1 MILQSRK
8 NWANGI
14 TVLYFAIG
22 MVEIMAEFFSYKPLI
37 FIFKPLIPLLLMVL
51 YWLCSEKRKGLF
63 FVALS
68 LSLLTNILF
77 IPDDEQ
83 MLFFGLITFLI
94 HRILVVYFIISLL
107 RIKDFIPVVIATVP
121 FLLVFFYLFLNTTGI
136 PENSFFILIVQNI
149 LISVLGGIAFA
160 HYIMNDNKKNSWL
173 LICGLLFIALQ
184 FVVFIEKYYLPHLS
198 PHLFRPLAM
207 GLNVFAFYT
216 FYEFVLT
223 TEKSDD
229 NGTAI

>member
-1 MILQSRK
+1 MVSKRK
-8 NWANGI
+8 NNWINGI

-22 MVEIMAEFFSYKPLI
+22 MVEIMAEFLSYKPLI
-37 FIFKPLIPLLLMVL
+37 FIFKPLIPLLLMIL
-51 YWLCSEKRKGLF
+51 YWLGSEKRKVFFLITLF
-63 FVALS
+63 FS
-68 LSLLTNILF
+68 LATNILF
-77 IPDDEQ
+77 IPEDEQ
-83 MLFFGLITFLI
+83 MLFFGLLTFLI
-94 HRILVVYFIISLL
+94 HRILVIYFIISLL

-121 FLLVFFYLFLNTTGI
+121 FLLVFFYLFASTTGI

-160 HYIMNDNKKNSWL
+160 HYIMNDNKNNSWL

-198 PHLFRPLAM
+198 PHVFRPLAM

-216 FYEFVLT
+216 LYEFVLA